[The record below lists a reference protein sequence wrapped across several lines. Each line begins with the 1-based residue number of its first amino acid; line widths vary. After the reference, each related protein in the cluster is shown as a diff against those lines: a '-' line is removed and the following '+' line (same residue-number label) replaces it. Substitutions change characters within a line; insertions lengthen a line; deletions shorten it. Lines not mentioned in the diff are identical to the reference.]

1 MKMNRRILSLLLV
14 VCMVAVLVPVGA
26 SAETISMGGDTS
38 TNQIV
43 HFGDREW
50 IVLDPGSDITG
61 NAGMVLLSK
70 NVDGTM
76 PFNAGGLSN
85 AWSDSQPMDW
95 CAEFVKSENNH
106 FTAAELSVL
115 QEYEGTMAFLLSY
128 EEALKYF
135 RNFSQA
141 SLQANSGWW
150 LRSGYTYGGKAIFAY
165 AVSEAGYVG
174 FPHVAKNYG
183 VRPAISISA
192 DSIVMI
198 SPATANGKPS
208 TEGWSA
214 VSTNHGNWKLTI
226 NDGSHGTFNVSNMT
240 QSGNTVTVTFYGALV
255 DSNEYVSAVLCNR
268 IGEILYYTHIS
279 QAASGSASV
288 ELPEGLVGEYILKV
302 FNEQVNGAT
311 ETDYASEVF
320 SSEDFSLEL
329 EFVDAI
335 GSVNE
340 WNINL
345 GGDISADFKV
355 DLSEEIVADKE
366 NATVNVTVNG
376 YTQSFPVSSL
386 EETTSE
392 TTGGACYALPT
403 KINLAAA
410 QMNDAI
416 TIQVVDGKGNAGGEH
431 KYTIREY
438 AEAIINNEKYTAEQ
452 KALVKNMLNF
462 GGASQRYFNYNTDNL
477 ANSGLGALE
486 LKEPEN
492 GNKKASVSGSLDG
505 IEFYDTSLLAETQTA
520 VRFWFVVDGNIED
533 YEFSLGEPVKKN
545 GMYYVE
551 TEGIAPD
558 FLASDF
564 AVTVSMADAQMNV
577 SYSPMTYIEN
587 KFHNASSNAQ
597 IKDFVL
603 ALYNYHLAALD
614 YVAP

>member
-1 MKMNRRILSLLLV
+1 
-14 VCMVAVLVPVGA
+14 
-26 SAETISMGGDTS
+26 
-38 TNQIV
+38 
-43 HFGDREW
+43 
-50 IVLDPGSDITG
+50 
-61 NAGMVLLSK
+61 
-70 NVDGTM
+70 
-76 PFNAGGLSN
+76 
-85 AWSDSQPMDW
+85 
-95 CAEFVKSENNH
+95 
-106 FTAAELSVL
+106 
-115 QEYEGTMAFLLSY
+115 
-128 EEALKYF
+128 
-135 RNFSQA
+135 
-141 SLQANSGWW
+141 
-150 LRSGYTYGGKAIFAY
+150 
-165 AVSEAGYVG
+165 
-174 FPHVAKNYG
+174 
-183 VRPAISISA
+183 
-192 DSIVMI
+192 MI

-226 NDGSHGTFNVSNMT
+226 NDGSHGDFNVSNMT
-240 QSGNTVTVTFYGALV
+240 RSGNTVTVTFDGARV
-255 DSNEYVSAVLCNR
+255 GSNEYVSAVLCNR
-268 IGEILYYTHIS
+268 IGEVLYYTHIS
-279 QAASGSASV
+279 QAASDSASV
-288 ELPEGLVGEYILKV
+288 KLPEGLVGEYILKV

-311 ETDYASEVF
+311 KTDYASEVF

-329 EFVDAI
+329 KFVDAI

-392 TTGGACYALPT
+392 TTGAACYALPT

-416 TIQVVDGKGNAGGEH
+416 TIQVVDGNGNAGGEH

-438 AEAIINNEKYTAEQ
+438 AEAIINNEKYTAEE

-486 LKEPEN
+486 LEKP
-492 GNKKASVSGSLDG
+492 GTSSPKATVKGSLDG
-505 IEFYDTSLLAETQTA
+505 ISIYGASLVAESQTA

-551 TEGIAPD
+551 TEGIAPN
-558 FLASDF
+558 LLNTLYT
-564 AVTVSMADAQMNV
+564 VTVNAKADKNIKLEV
-577 SYSPMTYIEN
+577 SYNPMTYIEN